1 MRAGQVLVTRPK
13 TAGNADQVRD
23 EMAQVYAE
31 SQASRW
37 SRAFAL
43 AALVACGIGFFVFVQ
58 AVGPER
64 LRDAVAA
71 TGPLAPIAYVLLKAG
86 TVVLTP
92 ISGSP
97 LRLTAGALFGFWDG
111 WALSVLGTVLGG
123 CANFWIA
130 RRFGRAVVLRL
141 LGPSTLA
148 RVEPMLGRLAD
159 WRTLALARVV
169 LAPLWDALSYGVGLT
184 KLRFRTYLAVAFV
197 GDLVPSMVL
206 VGLGSSVAEL
216 GVVGTGLA
224 SAKSIEG
231 MLPLIVALMAAGFGA
246 VVLIVAAIV
255 LRPRFSRL
263 LARSARPSIVPV
275 PPSASDHGGSAGS
288 RSERSHAA

>member
-1 MRAGQVLVTRPK
+1 MTVGSAARVG
-13 TAGNADQVRD
+13 G
-23 EMAQVYAE
+23 EMAQVSAE
-31 SQASRW
+31 TRGSRW
-37 SRAFAL
+37 SRVFGF
-43 AALVACGIGFFVFVQ
+43 AALVSCGIGFFVFVQ

-64 LRDAVAA
+64 LRDAVGA
-71 TGPLAPIAYVLLKAG
+71 TGPLAPIVYVLLKAV

-130 RRFGRAVVLRL
+130 RRFGRAVVVRL
-141 LGPSTLA
+141 LGSSALA
-148 RVEPMLGRLAD
+148 RVEPLLGRLAD
-159 WRTLALARVV
+159 WRALALARVV

-224 SAKSIEG
+224 GAKSIEG
-231 MLPLIVALMAAGFGA
+231 MLPLLAALVAAGFGA
-246 VVLIVAAIV
+246 IVLIVAAIV
-255 LRPRFSRL
+255 LRPQLSRL
-263 LARSARPSIVPV
+263 LTRSVRPSIVP
-275 PPSASDHGGSAGS
+275 SQSSAGLGD

>member
-1 MRAGQVLVTRPK
+1 VSDEIVQVFPAT
-13 TAGNADQVRD
+13 TG
-23 EMAQVYAE
+23 
-31 SQASRW
+31 SWW

-58 AVGPER
+58 AIGPER

-111 WALSVLGTVLGG
+111 VALSVLGTVLGG

-130 RRFGRAVVLRL
+130 RRFGRGVVVRL
-141 LGPSTLA
+141 LGPATLA

-159 WRTLALARVV
+159 WRALALARVV

-184 KLRFRTYLAVAFV
+184 KLRFRTYLAVAVV

-216 GVVGTGLA
+216 GVVGTGTV
-224 SAKSIEG
+224 SAKAIEG
-231 MLPLIVALMAAGFGA
+231 ALPLIAALTAAGFGA
-246 VVLIVAAIV
+246 VVLIVAAVV
-255 LRPRFSRL
+255 LRPRLSQL
-263 LARSARPSIVPV
+263 LTRSARPSIVPA
-275 PPSASDHGGSAGS
+275 PPSASDHGVSAGG